1 MLRFNDTD
9 VKMDVTNER
18 ALYLREQKG
27 IALVVTLLA
36 VVLITAMVVE
46 FSYGVYIGTN
56 NLYNWRD
63 SQRLSIMA
71 KSGMNVAVRYLPE
84 ALREVKYST
93 GAMEFPVENPFEDF
107 TGTITIRIEDES
119 SKFYLNS
126 LVNARGQKNDGAYN
140 AFRRLLRVLLLDE
153 KIADRITDWILK
165 KWETGAAGS
174 GVSAISSRI
183 LRADELLLIDGISRK
198 DYDTLLP
205 YVTVYGPMD
214 NSLRININGAEKPVL
229 RCLSDTVTDDLAQR
243 VIDYRKDN
251 PFLGPGDLSKVP
263 GFGGDIGIPPGM
275 VTTDK
280 GPFSMRA
287 TAASGG
293 VKRIIEMVYSVSAGK
308 IEYWKEY

>member
-1 MLRFNDTD
+1 MKTDT
-9 VKMDVTNER
+9 VVEKN
-18 ALYLREQKG
+18 YLRNRKG

-36 VVLITAMVVE
+36 LVLITAMVVE
-46 FSYGVYIGTN
+46 FCYGVYTGMN

-63 SQRLSIMA
+63 SQRLSVMS
-71 KSGMNVAVRYLPE
+71 KSGLNVAVRYLPE

-107 TGTITIRIEDES
+107 IGTLTVRIEDES
-119 SKFYLNS
+119 AKFYLNS
-126 LVNARGQKNDGAYN
+126 LVTATGQKNDVAYY
-140 AFRRLLRVLLLDE
+140 AFKRLLKALSLKE
-153 KIADRITDWILK
+153 KIADGITDWILK
-165 KWETGAAGS
+165 KRETAATGS
-174 GVSAISSRI
+174 GVSGNSSRI

-198 DYDTLLP
+198 DYDTLFP

-214 NSLRININGAEKPVL
+214 RTLHININGAEKPVL

-275 VTTDK
+275 VITDR
-280 GPFSMRA
+280 GPFSMRS

-293 VKRIIEMVYSVSAGK
+293 VKRIIEMVYSMSAGK